1 MAKKRQR
8 KNQRGRRLATP
19 PRRHRWPWL
28 VGVAVVLVGVGL
40 LLWSP
45 WSHQASVP
53 PGTLS
58 AAEQSSLAP
67 RFTLPSTSGEQ
78 VALADYLG
86 KQAVVLVFYMGD
98 F

>member
-19 PRRHRWPWL
+19 PRRRRWPWL
-28 VGVAVVLVGVGL
+28 VGGAVVLVGVGL

-45 WSHQASVP
+45 WPRQGSVP
-53 PGTLS
+53 PGTLT
-58 AAEQSSLAP
+58 AAGQSSLAP
-67 RFTLPSTSGEQ
+67 HFTLPSASGEQ